1 MILLSYVQLEMHLPP
16 PQKRMQNPSVM
27 FTFLLDILLLTYYD
41 VKFTK
46 CLKYCGIELIYLML
60 YDKDIREKKTRTLS
74 RYKYIYANI
83 FIIK

>member
-1 MILLSYVQLEMHLPP
+1 
-16 PQKRMQNPSVM
+16 
-27 FTFLLDILLLTYYD
+27 
-41 VKFTK
+41 
-46 CLKYCGIELIYLML
+46 ML